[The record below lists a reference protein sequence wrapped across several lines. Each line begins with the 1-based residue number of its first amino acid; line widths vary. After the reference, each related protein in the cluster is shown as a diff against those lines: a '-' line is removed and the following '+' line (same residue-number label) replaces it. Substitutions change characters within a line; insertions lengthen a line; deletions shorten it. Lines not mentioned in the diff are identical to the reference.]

1 MKTAQIGEFGE
12 ILNFNRRTAR
22 DLAFKYVFR
31 WIFVGEE
38 ALAEMDKELAETE
51 FKPGDIEYSLKAVPG
66 VIGNMAEIDAVI
78 EENSK
83 GWKKSRISNVCISA
97 MRLAVYE
104 ILYMEDIPRRVSINE
119 AVEIVKT
126 YDMAPA
132 ASFTNG
138 VLGKIG
144 EPEDGDKE

>member
-31 WIFVGEE
+31 WIFVREE
-38 ALAEMDKELAETE
+38 AFAEMDTELSETE
-51 FKPGDIEYSLKAVPG
+51 FKPVDIEYIRKAVAG
-66 VIGNMAEIDAVI
+66 VIENISEIDAVI

-83 GWKKSRISNVCISA
+83 GWKTSRISNVCISA

-119 AVEIVKT
+119 AVELAKK
-126 YDMAPA
+126 YFGGDGP
-132 ASFTNG
+132 SFVNG
-138 VLGKIG
+138 VLGSFLKSV
-144 EPEDGDKE
+144 

>member
-31 WIFVGEE
+31 WIFVREE
-38 ALAEMDKELAETE
+38 AFAEMDTELSETE
-51 FKPGDIEYSLKAVPG
+51 FKPVDIEYIRKAVAG
-66 VIGNMAEIDAVI
+66 VIENISEIDAVI

-83 GWKKSRISNVCISA
+83 GWKTSRISNVCISA

-132 ASFTNG
+132 ASFANG

-144 EPEDGDKE
+144 EIEEGDKE

>member
-38 ALAEMDKELAETE
+38 ALVEMDAEIAELD
-51 FKPGDIEYSLKAVPG
+51 FKPVDIEYIRKAVAG
-66 VIGNMAEIDAVI
+66 VIENMAEIDAVI
-78 EENSK
+78 EEKSK
-83 GWKKSRISNVCISA
+83 GWKKNRISNVCISA

-104 ILYMEDIPRRVSINE
+104 ILHMEDIPRRVSINE

-132 ASFTNG
+132 ASFANG

-144 EPEDGDKE
+144 EIEEGDKE

>member
-31 WIFVGEE
+31 WIFVGGE
-38 ALAEMDKELAETE
+38 AFAEMDKELGETD
-51 FKPGDIEYSLKAVPG
+51 FKPVDTEYIRKAVNG
-66 VIGNMAEIDAVI
+66 VIEKMEEIDAVI
-78 EENSK
+78 EQHSK
-83 GWKKSRISNVCISA
+83 GWKKGRISNVCISA

-104 ILYMEDIPRRVSINE
+104 ILYMNDIPRRVSINE

-144 EPEDGDKE
+144 EIEEGDKE